1 MTARLHQQHK
11 RKAWACL
18 ALLLAIASFS
28 TYSWAAKKEQSKEA
42 LSDVQQR
49 LESLRKELDSNEEAH
64 KDAADALKQSE
75 RAISEANKKIY
86 QITQQQQQ
94 NKKTLSQLEAQS
106 LSVNGTLA
114 EQQKLL
120 SNQLYEQYIHGQQS
134 YVQMILQSENP
145 SDIARDV
152 HYYSYIAK
160 ARAEL
165 ISKMQGNLEKINH
178 LNTETANALKE
189 VAELKQKQ
197 LDERKALENQKQA
210 KSKVVKS
217 LSQQIASQ
225 RGEIKK
231 LARDEKRLSE
241 LVERLARIIP
251 PKPKRNNKVAQNR
264 DTDANT
270 DKTEPRKKRNEI
282 VASNNVVPTYEYSG
296 ASFSTLKGKL
306 RLPVR
311 GEVINRFGTSRED
324 SGISWKGLFIRAN
337 EGAEVKSVAGG
348 RVVFADWLRG
358 FGNLI
363 IVDHGDGYMS
373 LYGNNQAVLKQVGDS
388 VNAGDVIAS
397 VGNSGGNESNGL
409 YYELRSQSRPFDP
422 LSWSSLN

>member
-1 MTARLHQQHK
+1 MTVHLLSQSFLRTF
-11 RKAWACL
+11 ACL
-18 ALLLAIASFS
+18 ALALSFATPAS
-28 TYSWAAKKEQSKEA
+28 TLAAKKVEQSKEA

-49 LESLRKELDSNEEAH
+49 LEALKKELDNSQEAH
-64 KDAADALKQSE
+64 KDAADALKVSE
-75 RAISEANKKIY
+75 RAISEANKKLY

-94 NKKTLSQLEAQS
+94 NKKTISQLDAQS
-106 LSVNGTLA
+106 LSVNGNLS

-145 SDIARDV
+145 SEIARDV
-152 HYYSYIAK
+152 HYFSYVAK

-165 ISKMQGNLEKINH
+165 INKMQGNLDR
-178 LNTETANALKE
+178 LNKLNNETAKALKE

-197 LDERKALENQKQA
+197 IEERKVLQSQKQA
-210 KSKVVKS
+210 KSKVVNS

-231 LARDEKRLSE
+231 LARDEKRLSQ

-251 PKPKRNNKVAQNR
+251 AKPKRNKLTNS
-264 DTDANT
+264 ANN
-270 DKTEPRKKRNEI
+270 DKTEPSTKRNEA
-282 VASNNVVPTYEYSG
+282 VANNDLVPTYEYSG
-296 ASFSTLKGKL
+296 ASFATLKGKL

-311 GEVINRFGTSRED
+311 GEVTNRFGASRED
-324 SGISWKGLFIRAN
+324 SGISWKGLFIKAS
-337 EGAEVKSVAGG
+337 EGTEVKSVASG

-388 VNAGDVIAS
+388 VKTGDILAS

-409 YYELRSQSRPFDP
+409 YYELRRQSRPFDP